1 MMRGPILAL
10 ATLTL
15 VAGANAD
22 ESLPAGSP
30 VPVVVELF
38 TSQSC
43 YSCPPAEAYLGD
55 LADRPGILALE
66 WHVDYW
72 NDITYGSAGQWIDPF
87 SSSANTQRQALYNQR
102 IRGTNGVYTPQM
114 VIDGRF
120 EAVGSR
126 EHDVEAAIAAAGDR
140 PHGTAVA
147 SISAEGAGLAI
158 ALDGQPGDAAD
169 LILVRFIA
177 EHVTEVPR
185 GENHGKTLVNHH
197 IVTAVE
203 TLGSWAGGAAAYT
216 AAAPQE
222 GEGCAL
228 LIQTEGQGPILAA
241 ATCPM
246 PTS

>member
-1 MMRGPILAL
+1 MVRATTLAL
-10 ATLTL
+10 VTLTL

-22 ESLPAGSP
+22 ESLPAGS
-30 VPVVVELF
+30 PVVVELF

-43 YSCPPAEAYLGD
+43 YSCPPAEAYLGE

-87 SSSANTQRQALYNQR
+87 SSAASTQRQALYNQN
-102 IRGTNGVYTPQM
+102 IRGTTGVYTPQM
-114 VIDGRF
+114 VIDGRN

-126 EHDVEAAIAAAGDR
+126 EYDVEEAIAAAGDR
-140 PHGTAVA
+140 PHGTATA
-147 SISAEGAGLAI
+147 NISAEGAGLAI

-197 IVTAVE
+197 IVTVVE
-203 TLGSWAGGAAAYT
+203 SLGSWAGGAAAFT
-216 AAAPQE
+216 ADAPRA

-228 LIQTEGQGPILAA
+228 LVQAEGQGAILAA
-241 ATCPM
+241 APCPM